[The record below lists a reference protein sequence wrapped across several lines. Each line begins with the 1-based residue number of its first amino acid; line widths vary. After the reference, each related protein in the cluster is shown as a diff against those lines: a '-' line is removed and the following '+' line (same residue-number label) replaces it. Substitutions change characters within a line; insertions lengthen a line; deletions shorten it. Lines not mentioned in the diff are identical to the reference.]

1 MSDSFKPTGSNPLA
15 GTGHISSRLV
25 YDGRVVHLSVDR
37 VRFPDGE
44 EGELELI
51 RHRGASAV
59 VPLLGDA
66 SDVDPDV
73 VLIHQ
78 YRYAAGGYVY
88 EIPAGLRHEGE
99 DWEACARREL
109 EEETGFAGEEFIPLT
124 SFFTTPGFTDEVI
137 HLFLATGLSEGRVQR
152 DEDEYI
158 EVVRVPL
165 SSALAMIRD
174 GEIRDGKSM
183 VGLFLA
189 QQLLE
194 ERKPGAGV

>member
-78 YRYAAGGYVY
+78 YRRGGLG
-88 EIPAGLRHEGE
+88 GLRPERVGRG
-99 DWEACARREL
+99 DRLRR
-109 EEETGFAGEEFIPLT
+109 GGVHP
-124 SFFTTPGFTDEVI
+124 TD
-137 HLFLATGLSEGRVQR
+137 LFLHDSGIHR
-152 DEDEYI
+152 
-158 EVVRVPL
+158 
-165 SSALAMIRD
+165 
-174 GEIRDGKSM
+174 
-183 VGLFLA
+183 
-189 QQLLE
+189 
-194 ERKPGAGV
+194 